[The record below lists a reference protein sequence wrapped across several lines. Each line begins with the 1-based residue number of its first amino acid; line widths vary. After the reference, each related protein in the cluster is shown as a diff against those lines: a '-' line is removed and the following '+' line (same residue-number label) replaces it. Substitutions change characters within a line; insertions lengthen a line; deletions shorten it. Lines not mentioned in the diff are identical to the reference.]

1 MPDPFR
7 PSPSPARALRLA
19 ALSSVLLLGGCSF
32 FEDDQPERVRVQV
45 EGTTQQPV
53 RIIVSREFLVFPVGE
68 GGEQGVQ
75 VEIVSADTLMAT
87 PPFDQ
92 SFNLAPTF
100 RFLARA
106 DGTDPENPVTLRL
119 RVSVDGNERFNQ
131 TRAVPGDLLQFVY
144 IFQ

>member
-1 MPDPFR
+1 MPDPSR
-7 PSPSPARALRLA
+7 PSRSSARVLRLL
-19 ALSSVLLLGGCSF
+19 ALSSLLLGGCSI
-32 FEDDQPERVRVQV
+32 FEEDQPERVRVQV
-45 EGTTQQPV
+45 EGSTQQPV
-53 RIIVSREFLVFPVGE
+53 RVILSHEFLIFPVGE

-75 VEIVSADTLMAT
+75 VEIARADTLLVT

-119 RVSVDGNERFNQ
+119 RVSVDGTERFNQ